1 MSDET
6 CGYLLGDTKNLTRLQ
21 FNTVLV
27 LTFAEILGIMLKY
40 YNKNSRRLGLK
51 YVESLNIPQRL
62 EKLVGGVL
70 LLLLFSQLLIQ

>member
-1 MSDET
+1 MVT
-6 CGYLLGDTKNLTRLQ
+6 CWATKNLTRLQ